1 VRIVNKGF
9 TLIELMIVVAIIGI
23 LAAVAIPAY
32 SDYTTRAQVTEGL
45 NLASAAKTAVSES
58 YTSNGAWPADNT
70 AAGMGAAA
78 NIQGKYVNSVSV
90 ANNQITVTFRA
101 AAPAATGIQNTT
113 LLLTAGTSANGDVVW
128 QCGSKAMAA
137 GITAGT
143 TAFEAAGGGGT
154 APLKYRPAECRG

>member
-1 VRIVNKGF
+1 MHTVNKGF

-45 NLASAAKTAVSES
+45 NLASAAKASVSES
-58 YTSNGAWPADNT
+58 FTSNGTWPADNST
-70 AAGMGAAA
+70 AGIGTSST
-78 NIQGKYVNSVSV
+78 IQGKYVNSVEV
-90 ANNQITVTFRA
+90 AANQITVTFRA
-101 AAPAATGIQNTT
+101 ASPAATGIQSKT
-113 LLLTAGTSANGDVVW
+113 LLLTAGTSGNGDVVW
-128 QCGSKAMAA
+128 QCGSKAMAG

-154 APLKYRPAECRG
+154 SAQKYRPAECRG